1 MNGCYGKATER
12 CANRGITTQPSPHNH
27 HRTTITAQGMTRDRS
42 IADSNSGD
50 GNSADRP
57 RVEQRLMNKAVHYL
71 GRYTSSRQRLREVL
85 QRFARRKLEHF
96 EPAEISRGIDA
107 VIADCVRLG
116 YVDDAAFAMTRARS
130 KRRGGRSALAIRRSL
145 AEHDIDDTLV
155 DAALVAADETLAD
168 GELAAALR
176 HAARRRLG
184 PYARVEPDDAARQ
197 RHLASLARAGFSFDI
212 ARQVMRC
219 EDVAAA
225 DALADS
231 LRDETS

>member
-1 MNGCYGKATER
+1 MDDD
-12 CANRGITTQPSPHNH
+12 S
-27 HRTTITAQGMTRDRS
+27 ITA
-42 IADSNSGD
+42 DSHSGE
-50 GNSADRP
+50 RP
-57 RVEQRLMNKAVHYL
+57 RAEQRLMNKAVHYL

-96 EPAEISRGIDA
+96 EPAEIRRAIDA

-130 KRRGGRSALAIRRSL
+130 KRRGGRSALAIKRSL

-155 DAALVAADETLAD
+155 DAALEAADERLAD
-168 GELAAALR
+168 GELVAALR
-176 HAARRRLG
+176 HAARRRIG
-184 PYARVEPDDAARQ
+184 PYARIRPDDTMRQ

-212 ARQVMRC
+212 ARQVMAC
-219 EDVAAA
+219 EDAEAA

-231 LRDETS
+231 LRDDGM

>member
-1 MNGCYGKATER
+1 MDDD
-12 CANRGITTQPSPHNH
+12 S
-27 HRTTITAQGMTRDRS
+27 ITA
-42 IADSNSGD
+42 DSQSGE
-50 GNSADRP
+50 RP
-57 RVEQRLMNKAVHYL
+57 RVQQRLMNKAVHYL

-96 EPAEISRGIDA
+96 EPAEIRRAIDA

-130 KRRGGRSALAIRRSL
+130 KRRGGRSALAIKRSL

-155 DAALVAADETLAD
+155 DAALEAADERLAD
-168 GELAAALR
+168 GELMAALR
-176 HAARRRLG
+176 HAARRRIG
-184 PYARVEPDDAARQ
+184 PYARIRPDDTMRQ

-212 ARQVMRC
+212 ARQVMAC
-219 EDVAAA
+219 EDAATA

-231 LRDETS
+231 LRDDGV